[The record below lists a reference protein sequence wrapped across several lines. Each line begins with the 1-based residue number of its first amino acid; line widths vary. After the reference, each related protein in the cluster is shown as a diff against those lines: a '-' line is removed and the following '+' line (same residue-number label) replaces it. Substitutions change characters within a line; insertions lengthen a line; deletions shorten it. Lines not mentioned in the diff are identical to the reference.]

1 MPNLLDLPVFC
12 WQEIGAVSSFQLFFF
27 LGGGGGGRGGGGGGC
42 REVAFAGRP
51 ITCEK
56 LALNAGSKCVGD
68 SYRS

>member
-12 WQEIGAVSSFQLFFF
+12 WQEIGAVSSFQLFF
-27 LGGGGGGRGGGGGGC
+27 GGGGGRGGVRWGC